1 MYIISA
7 NRDPEAAAA
16 AWALI
21 KTVCAAVMRYRDR
34 HDGKGPDA
42 VMLSRGAWTTLWIAA
57 EDPDELIQQLKA
69 NALNIN
75 GVPVR
80 MYEGAGAEYYLAEEE
95 SA

>member
-1 MYIISA
+1 MYTISA

-21 KTVCAAVMRYRDR
+21 KTVCAAVTRYRD
-34 HDGKGPDA
+34 GPDA

-80 MYEGAGAEYYLAEEE
+80 MYEGAGAKYYLAEEE
-95 SA
+95 NV

>member
-1 MYIISA
+1 MYTISA

-21 KTVCAAVMRYRDR
+21 KTVCTAVTRYQDR
-34 HDGKGPDA
+34 HDGKRPDA